1 MLALLTSSR
10 LAMTCPGRG
19 SPAPSRIARVWNAL
33 ADRPCDVN
41 KALTR
46 QFFKRVS
53 AGDLSAVD
61 ELVADDYVEHEQ
73 VPGLAPGKAGVRQ
86 LFEMFHSA
94 FWEAA
99 VEVDDM
105 IAEGDKVFILA
116 RMTGTQRGELMG
128 IPATGRAIDVGVC
141 DYFRV
146 EAGALAEH
154 WAPWMPRG

>member
-1 MLALLTSSR
+1 MSDA
-10 LAMTCPGRG
+10 
-19 SPAPSRIARVWNAL
+19 
-33 ADRPCDVN
+33 N

-46 QFFKRVS
+46 QFLQRIS

-73 VPGLAPGKAGVRQ
+73 LPGLASGKAGVRQ

-94 FWEAA
+94 FDQAR

-105 IAEGDKVFILA
+105 IAEGDKVFVLA
-116 RMTGTQRGELMG
+116 RMTGTQRGEFMG
-128 IPATGRAIDVGVC
+128 IAPAGNTIDVSLC

-146 EAGALAEH
+146 EAGALTEH
-154 WAPWMPRG
+154 WGVMDAAGMMHQLTAH

>member
-1 MLALLTSSR
+1 MSDASCAAS
-10 LAMTCPGRG
+10 
-19 SPAPSRIARVWNAL
+19 
-33 ADRPCDVN
+33 

-46 QFFKRVS
+46 EFLKRIS

-94 FWEAA
+94 FAEAG

-105 IAEGDKVFILA
+105 IAEGDKVFVLA
-116 RMTGTQRGELMG
+116 RMTGTQRGEFMG
-128 IPATGRAIDVGVC
+128 IPTTGNSIDVSVC

-146 EAGALAEH
+146 EGGVLAEH
-154 WAPWMPRG
+154 WGVMDAAGMMQQLTGH